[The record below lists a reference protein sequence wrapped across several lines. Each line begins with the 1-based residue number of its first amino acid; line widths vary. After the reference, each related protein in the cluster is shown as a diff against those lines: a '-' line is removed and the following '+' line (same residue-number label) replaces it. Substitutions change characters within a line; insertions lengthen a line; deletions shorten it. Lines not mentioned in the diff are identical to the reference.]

1 MKLVAYIRGGIGDT
15 WIAISALQKI
25 CDDNKINKFDRL
37 VITDSVYYF
46 RSNYPKEFETYN
58 LDIIRKLTNNI
69 IQVSPLLNNNFW
81 LSKNNIPF
89 DDTTD
94 ILSQEEADKYMN
106 EFMFWRPPQL
116 KLYVGELIQNSF
128 KRDNTIFVDCPFTEC
143 IMMWNFV
150 ENKYE
155 RVSNDRATF
164 EFNPSEEEKD
174 DVNLCLDEYDLP
186 NKYILIHIRKKEEGT
201 SHTETDDFYQ
211 KIINW
216 CNEKNIFVILI
227 GTDDKRYKRSYEG
240 LRGCNKLSFEGM
252 GYLINKSKVMLGND
266 SGFSTIKLYQQQKD
280 KLLIMN
286 HNRFE
291 RSHWVKHMLPKSNCL
306 LLDAKEDNFDKI
318 TKAIGGYYGIN

>member
-25 CDDNKINKFDRL
+25 CEDNKINKFDRL

-46 RSNYPKEFETYN
+46 RNYPKEIETYN

-69 IQVSPLLNNNFW
+69 IQVSPLMNDNFW
-81 LSKNNIPF
+81 LSKDGVNYF

-94 ILSQEEADKYMN
+94 ALSQEEADKYLN
-106 EFMFWRPPQL
+106 EFMFWRPQRL
-116 KLYVGELIQNSF
+116 KYFVKEFIQNSF
-128 KRDNTIFVDCPFTEC
+128 KRDITIFVDCPFTEC

-155 RVSNDRATF
+155 RISNDRAI
-164 EFNPSEEEKD
+164 FNFHPTSVEKD
-174 DVNLCLDEYDLP
+174 MIDSLP
-186 NKYILIHIRKKEEGT
+186 RISDKNILIHVRKKEEGNA
-201 SHTETDDFYQ
+201 HTETTDFYQ
-211 KIINW
+211 KVIIW
-216 CNEKNIFVILI
+216 CNKNNILPILI
-227 GTDDKRYKRSYEG
+227 GVEEDNYDGSFIDW
-240 LRGCNKLSFEGM
+240 RGSNKFSFEAM
-252 GYLINKSKVMLGND
+252 RYLIDICKVMLGND

-291 RSHWVKHMLPKSNCL
+291 RSKWVNHMLPKSNVL
-306 LLDAKEDNFDKI
+306 LLDAKQDNFDKI
-318 TKAIGGYYGIN
+318 TKAIGDYYGRN